1 MNLKKIK
8 LGNRLIFGF
17 GTMIALILAIS
28 LISVLRLND
37 LSKRFDEVANV
48 NNKKSSLANEMRGEV
63 NKERTSL
70 RNILISNDPNYMK
83 EQQQIYNESKQ
94 NYAKKESE
102 LENALSTEKGKELFK
117 TIKEK
122 EVISQPIFEETL
134 NIAMRADISNKEME
148 ETLLKLSKP
157 EEEWINSIQAVI
169 DLQDQNSMN
178 SAINSENSA
187 KNSKNLVLTIAGIA
201 IILGVIFALLIKK
214 SITDQLE
221 ELSNAANKMAEGDFD
236 FTLKVHAK
244 DEIGNTIEALNH
256 SIENIKDSVAQ
267 VKNESNNLKSS
278 INKSD
283 EMVKIVNA
291 QVQQVSAATEEISAG
306 MEECSASVEEVTSM
320 SATVKENVNNTAKKA
335 QEGLKLALTIQQ
347 NADKVNNDT
356 SKSKE
361 NVENIYKD
369 SKYKLEKAI
378 KDVVVVEN
386 ISQMADSIL
395 GIAEQTNLLALNA
408 AIEAA
413 RAGEHGKGFAVVAEE
428 VRKLAEQSSSAVAKI
443 QENVTKVL
451 QAVKELSDSS
461 QYVLEVLEKDVLVDY
476 EKLIGVSYQYK
487 KDGDTVKTIIQE
499 FAEVSESIS
508 NSIDQISTSMEDVAN
523 SVTEV
528 AKSSGEIAESIGEV
542 NDKNSIITDE
552 SNDNSERAE
561 RLKALMEKFN
571 IG

>member
-17 GTMIALILAIS
+17 GTMVALIIAIS

-70 RNILISNDPNYMK
+70 RNILISNDPNYMR

-94 NYAKKESE
+94 NYAQKESE
-102 LENALSTEKGKELFK
+102 LEDALSTEKGKKLFN

-122 EVISQPIFEETL
+122 EVISQPIFGETL
-134 NIAMRADISNKEME
+134 NKAMRADISNKEME
-148 ETLLKLSKP
+148 EILLKLSRP

-178 SAINSENSA
+178 SAISSENSA
-187 KNSKNLVLTIAGIA
+187 KNSKNLVLTITGIV
-201 IILGVIFALLIKK
+201 IILGIIFALLIKK

-221 ELSNAANKMAEGDFD
+221 ELSNAANKMAEGDFN

-244 DEIGNTIEALNH
+244 DEIGKTIEALNH

-267 VKNESNNLKSS
+267 VKDESNNLKSS

-320 SATVKENVNNTAKKA
+320 SATAKENVNNTAKKA

-369 SKYKLEKAI
+369 SKCKLEKAI
-378 KDVVVVEN
+378 KDVVVVED

-428 VRKLAEQSSSAVAKI
+428 VRKLAEQSSSAVTEI
-443 QENVTKVL
+443 QEKVTKVL

-461 QYVLEVLEKDVLVDY
+461 QYVLEVLGKDVLTDY

-499 FAEVSESIS
+499 FADVSENIS
-508 NSIDQISTSMEDVAN
+508 NSIDQISISMEDVAT

-552 SNDNSERAE
+552 SNNNSERAE
-561 RLKALMEKFN
+561 KLKTLMEKFN

>member
-17 GTMIALILAIS
+17 GTMVALIIAIS

-70 RNILISNDPNYMK
+70 RNILISNDPNYMR

-94 NYAKKESE
+94 NYAQKESE
-102 LENALSTEKGKELFK
+102 LEDALSTEKGKKLFN

-122 EVISQPIFEETL
+122 EVISQPIFGETL
-134 NIAMRADISNKEME
+134 NKAMRADISNKEME
-148 ETLLKLSKP
+148 EILLKLSRP

-178 SAINSENSA
+178 SAISSENSA
-187 KNSKNLVLTIAGIA
+187 KNSKNLVLTITGIV
-201 IILGVIFALLIKK
+201 IILGIIFALLIKK

-221 ELSNAANKMAEGDFD
+221 ELSNAANKMAEGDFN

-244 DEIGNTIEALNH
+244 DEIGKTIEALNH

-267 VKNESNNLKSS
+267 VKDESNNLKSS

-320 SATVKENVNNTAKKA
+320 SATAKENVNNTAKKA

-369 SKYKLEKAI
+369 SKCKLEKAI
-378 KDVVVVEN
+378 KDVVVVED

-428 VRKLAEQSSSAVAKI
+428 VRKLAEQSSSAVTEI

-461 QYVLEVLEKDVLVDY
+461 QYVLEVLGKDVLTDY

-499 FAEVSESIS
+499 FADVSENIS
-508 NSIDQISTSMEDVAN
+508 NSIDQISISMEDVAT

-552 SNDNSERAE
+552 SNNNSERAE
-561 RLKALMEKFN
+561 KLKTLMEKFN